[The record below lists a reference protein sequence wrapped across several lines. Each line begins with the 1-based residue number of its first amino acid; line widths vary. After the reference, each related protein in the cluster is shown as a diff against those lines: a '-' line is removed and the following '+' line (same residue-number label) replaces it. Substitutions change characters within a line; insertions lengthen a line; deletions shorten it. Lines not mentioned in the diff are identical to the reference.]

1 MIHAKDLVPCLPG
14 DKHSGGVTAA
24 VAMVITERFAGS
36 CASSKPRA
44 LSPASTSTSSCQRI
58 V

>member
-36 CASSKPRA
+36 RASTKPRA
-44 LSPASTSTSSCQRI
+44 LSPASTSTSSCQCF